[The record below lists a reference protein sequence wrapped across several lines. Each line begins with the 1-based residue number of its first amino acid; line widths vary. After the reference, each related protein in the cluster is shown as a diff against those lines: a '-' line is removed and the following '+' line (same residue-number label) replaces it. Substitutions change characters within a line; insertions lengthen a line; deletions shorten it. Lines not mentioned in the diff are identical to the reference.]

1 MKRSLF
7 AAFNRL
13 RALRLA
19 CGRPSPVSLRAMGDS
34 PVITRRFRVA
44 GMSSDVC
51 AARVEHALSALPGV
65 EEAVVDLDRAE
76 VIVWTDGSVTDVD
89 FADAVERVGYTLILA
104 ADEPDP
110 DPPAHEPEP
119 EPHPEPEPEPA
130 PEPAPTPHIER
141 DQIIVVDEEPERRS
155 WIPSFGDV
163 WYFAT
168 RTILYALVFSLVWV
182 IAYRFLPAPFTLI
195 MVGESVIEG
204 RTIRHQW
211 VPLERISPHLIR
223 AVIASEDNE
232 FCHHYGFDFKELE
245 NAWNR
250 SQRNGGRLRGAST
263 ITQQT
268 AKNAFLWG
276 GRSYV
281 RKGFEAYF
289 TVLIETL
296 WPKRRV
302 MEVYL
307 NIIEWGP
314 GVFGAEAASRYWFKK
329 PASRLTQMEAA
340 RLAAI
345 LPNPLRY
352 RANPPG
358 PYVNGRGYT
367 IAARANSVDL
377 NGDDRCAKP

>member
-1 MKRSLF
+1 
-7 AAFNRL
+7 
-13 RALRLA
+13 
-19 CGRPSPVSLRAMGDS
+19 MGES

-44 GMSSDVC
+44 GLSSEVC
-51 AARVEHALSALPGV
+51 AARVEHALMALPGV
-65 EEAVVDLDRAE
+65 EEAVVDLDRAQ
-76 VIVWTDGSVTDVD
+76 VVVWSDGTIPDVTL
-89 FADAVERVGYTLILA
+89 ADAVERVGYTLILA
-104 ADEPDP
+104 A
-110 DPPAHEPEP
+110 AEPEP
-119 EPHPEPEPEPA
+119 EPEPPAPEPEPQPAPAPEPEPEPA
-130 PEPAPTPHIER
+130 PPPPSPPPPAPRPAPAPRIDR
-141 DQIIVVDEEPERRS
+141 DDIIVEDEPERRS
-155 WIPSFGDV
+155 WVPSFGDV
-163 WYFAT
+163 WYVAT
-168 RTILYALVFSLVWV
+168 RTILFAFVASILWV
-182 IAYRFLPAPFTLI
+182 AAYSFLPAPFTLV
-195 MVGESVIEG
+195 MVSESLFEG
-204 RTIRHQW
+204 RNIRHQW

-232 FCHHYGFDFKELE
+232 FCHHWGFDFNELE
-245 NAWNR
+245 KAWDR

-289 TVLIETL
+289 TVLIEGL
-296 WPKRRV
+296 WSKRRT

-314 GVFGAEAASRYWFKK
+314 GVFGAEAAARHWFRK
-329 PASRLTQMEAA
+329 PASRLTQIEAA

-345 LPNPLRY
+345 LPNPARY

-358 PYVNGRGYT
+358 PYVNGRSYT

>member
-1 MKRSLF
+1 
-7 AAFNRL
+7 
-13 RALRLA
+13 
-19 CGRPSPVSLRAMGDS
+19 MGES

-44 GMSSDVC
+44 GMNSEVC
-51 AARVEHALSALPGV
+51 AARVEHALMALPGV
-65 EEAVVDLDRAE
+65 EEAVVDLDRSQ
-76 VIVWTDGSVTDVD
+76 VVVWSDGTIPDVTL
-89 FADAVERVGYTLILA
+89 ADAVERVGYTLILA
-104 ADEPDP
+104 ADD
-110 DPPAHEPEP
+110 EPEP
-119 EPHPEPEPEPA
+119 EPPAPEPEPQPEPEPEPEPEPA
-130 PEPAPTPHIER
+130 PLPPPHPAPTPQIDR
-141 DQIIVVDEEPERRS
+141 DEIIVEDEPERRS
-155 WIPSFGDV
+155 WVPSFGDV
-163 WYFAT
+163 WYVAT
-168 RTILYALVFSLVWV
+168 RTILFAFVASILWV
-182 IAYRFLPAPFTLI
+182 AAYSFLPAPFTLV
-195 MVGESVIEG
+195 MVSESLFEG
-204 RTIRHQW
+204 RNIRHQW

-232 FCHHYGFDFKELE
+232 FCHHWGFDFNELE
-245 NAWNR
+245 KAWDR

-281 RKGFEAYF
+281 RKGFEVYF
-289 TVLIETL
+289 TVLIEGL
-296 WPKRRV
+296 WSKRRT

-314 GVFGAEAASRYWFKK
+314 GVFGAEAAARHWFRK

-345 LPNPLRY
+345 LPNPARY

-358 PYVNGRGYT
+358 PYVSGRGYT
-367 IAARANSVDL
+367 IAARANNVDL